1 MNQKIIVFIISFCVC
16 LNVMT
21 GLVSDT
27 FFFCLCFLLFL
38 CFSWVLQFTCLYKS
52 WFVTLCYY
60 MSRPVRHLSLSLSLS
75 LYMWIPTNSLK
86 FSQLLK
92 LCWKFT
98 PCPLCPTCQ
107 FSNQHQKDLRSVDI
121 FFCDFWEAMIC
132 SIPTNPLR
140 F

>member
-1 MNQKIIVFIISFCVC
+1 MSQKKIAFILSFSVH

-21 GLVSDT
+21 GLFLSYVFVFYFFSASVEFCSLRVYTRAGLWHFVITCHGQLDT
-27 FFFCLCFLLFL
+27 
-38 CFSWVLQFTCLYKS
+38 WA
-52 WFVTLCYY
+52 
-60 MSRPVRHLSLSLSLS
+60 SLS

-107 FSNQHQKDLRSVDI
+107 FSNQHQKYLRFRDI